1 MWLDFGCLGHPHTMC
16 PRPVMIKD
24 KAEKVVVKEERRV
37 VGLESEGSL
46 FDGINS
52 HPRTLRNPGIQYL
65 NPVVHVCKKVY
76 SSR

>member
-1 MWLDFGCLGHPHTMC
+1 MDFGCLGHPHAMC

-37 VGLESEGSL
+37 VGLESEG
-46 FDGINS
+46 INS

-65 NPVVHVCKKVY
+65 NPAVHVCKKVY